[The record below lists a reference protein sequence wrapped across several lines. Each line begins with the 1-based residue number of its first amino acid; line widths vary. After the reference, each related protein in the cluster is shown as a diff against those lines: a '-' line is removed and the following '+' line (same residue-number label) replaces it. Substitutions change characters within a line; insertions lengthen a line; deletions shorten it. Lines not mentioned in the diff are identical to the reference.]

1 MPSYTTYMRQVQDSD
16 DDIQWITMKGNHIP
30 IKKGQ
35 TKEEAVKSF
44 IERKKGVA
52 NEIAER
58 EHGRSVGAWIGSA
71 KEHKD
76 LFYRTENGEIK
87 SNEGMHKF
95 AKTVET
101 QVRNARKTKQFK
113 DSVLSAHS
121 IAMGDLQKNMPASM
135 KKTFTTERHKELMEK
150 KFKDKDENV
159 ISGNWDY
166 TKQYRNEFFDKEG
179 NWLDNEAEKRYE
191 YIKNVEKKFDEIY
204 SNREFEA
211 MKHAANEIW
220 KSDKKQYNKTEL
232 APKEKESD
240 LKKWD
245 KEVTKYHDEEEKVEQ
260 TRKAIQSDLGKF
272 ADAYNKLYK
281 DSDAFTYNPSDL
293 DKEYNK
299 AMHNDKFKEW
309 VQSMVKERGDVFASD
324 RELHALLIV
333 AKEKGLIPQEKKA
346 KAKSKGDSPLVKAVA
361 KALGKSEAEAES
373 EIDGAAQYIKDLMKA
388 NDLRN
393 GDVEE
398 TLRGLGVEPD
408 YAEEFLHWA
417 TYMKNKK

>member
-1 MPSYTTYMRQVQDSD
+1 MPSYTAYKRQVMDAD
-16 DDIQWITMKGNHIP
+16 DNITWITMKGNHIP
-30 IKKGQ
+30 IKEGQ

-121 IAMGDLQKNMPASM
+121 IAMRDLQKNMPASM
-135 KKTFTTERHKELMEK
+135 KKTFTPERHKELMEK

-211 MKHAANEIW
+211 MKHAANKIW
-220 KSDKKQYNKTEL
+220 ESDKKQYNKTEL
-232 APKEKESD
+232 APKESKSPFPQTFSEPKKASGLRSAFGKHYDKLYNDHD
-240 LKKWD
+240 LDDKSGYLLDEWD
-245 KEVTKYHDEEEKVEQ
+245 KH
-260 TRKAIQSDLGKF
+260 I
-272 ADAYNKLYK
+272 K
-281 DSDAFTYNPSDL
+281 DP
-293 DKEYNK
+293 
-299 AMHNDKFKEW
+299 KFKKA
-309 VQSMVKERGDVFASD
+309 VQEFVQERGDFISSD
-324 RELHALLIV
+324 REVKAFMLA
-333 AKEKGLIPQEKKA
+333 AKETGLIPQEKKA
-346 KAKSKGDSPLVKAVA
+346 KAKSKSDSPLVKAVA
-361 KALGKSEAEAES
+361 KALGKSESEAEK

-388 NDLRN
+388 KDLRN

-417 TYMKNKK
+417 TYMKNN